1 MKKTCKI
8 ILVDDHS
15 LFRNGLRG
23 LLAAHPG
30 YEVVGEAASGE
41 EFLTMLPALAADVA
55 FMDIAMPGMAGDE
68 ATVQAL
74 GLQPDLKIIT
84 LSMYGEEV
92 YYTRMKTA
100 GAKGFLLKDSDFS
113 EVIEAIDTV
122 SAGGSYICHELLVQ
136 LTGRLH
142 TPQRAQSLL
151 DGGEELSSR
160 EQEIL
165 VMVCRG
171 LSNQEIADELF
182 ISKRTVDKR
191 RDARTR
197 PTWSSTPS
205 SGDWWRFNRPQQR
218 DAGIGQ
224 AAAFH
229 FTPPSFKTQLS
240 RRNVSA
246 PRLGGGN
253 HGAAAGSPTGGAY
266 TAT

>member
-1 MKKTCKI
+1 MEKTCKI

-41 EFLTMLPALAADVA
+41 EFLAMLPALAADVA

-92 YYTRMKTA
+92 YYTRMMTA

-122 SAGGSYICHELLVQ
+122 SAGGSYIC
-136 LTGRLH
+136 R
-142 TPQRAQSLL
+142 
-151 DGGEELSSR
+151 DGGCGRQLFFAAAA
-160 EQEIL
+160 L
-165 VMVCRG
+165 VAHGTHAHAGRRRG
-171 LSNQEIADELF
+171 
-182 ISKRTVDKR
+182 RTAVV
-191 RDARTR
+191 ART
-197 PTWSSTPS
+197 
-205 SGDWWRFNRPQQR
+205 
-218 DAGIGQ
+218 
-224 AAAFH
+224 
-229 FTPPSFKTQLS
+229 
-240 RRNVSA
+240 
-246 PRLGGGN
+246 
-253 HGAAAGSPTGGAY
+253 
-266 TAT
+266 

>member
-1 MKKTCKI
+1 MEKTCKI

-55 FMDIAMPGMAGDE
+55 FMDIAM
-68 ATVQAL
+68 
-74 GLQPDLKIIT
+74 LQPDLKIIT

-92 YYTRMKTA
+92 YYTRMMTA

-182 ISKRTVDKR
+182 ISKRTVDKHR
-191 RDARTR
+191 A
-197 PTWSSTPS
+197 
-205 SGDWWRFNRPQQR
+205 N
-218 DAGIGQ
+218 ILE
-224 AAAFH
+224 
-229 FTPPSFKTQLS
+229 KTGCK
-240 RRNVSA
+240 N
-246 PRLGGGN
+246 
-253 HGAAAGSPTGGAY
+253 
-266 TAT
+266 TANLVVYAIKRGLVEI

>member
-1 MKKTCKI
+1 MEKTCKI

-41 EFLTMLPALAADVA
+41 EFLAMLPALAADVA

-92 YYTRMKTA
+92 YYTRMMTA

-182 ISKRTVDKR
+182 ILERRQKKLLYYISLLEKRQAEVVRMVYMEGVSTKKAAEQHGLTVRTIERIRK
-191 RDARTR
+191 DAV
-197 PTWSSTPS
+197 
-205 SGDWWRFNRPQQR
+205 DNL
-218 DAGIGQ
+218 AEMY
-224 AAAFH
+224 
-229 FTPPSFKTQLS
+229 
-240 RRNVSA
+240 
-246 PRLGGGN
+246 
-253 HGAAAGSPTGGAY
+253 AY
-266 TAT
+266 SERYNG